1 MKDTFKLIEEKAKN
15 ILSLPRAYE
24 REEKKLLRE
33 IIKICVTSSQ
43 QLKVLQK
50 NIKTLQGG

>member
-50 NIKTLQGG
+50 NIKILQGG